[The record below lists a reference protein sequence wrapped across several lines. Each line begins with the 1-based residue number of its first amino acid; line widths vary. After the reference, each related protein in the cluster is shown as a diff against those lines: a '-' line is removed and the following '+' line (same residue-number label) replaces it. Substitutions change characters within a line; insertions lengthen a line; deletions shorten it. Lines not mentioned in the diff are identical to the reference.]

1 MTISTTNIKNS
12 YAGNSNTSV
21 FQYTFKILANT
32 ELQVIIRASSGTET
46 VKTLTTHY
54 TVSGVGNASGGNVT
68 FTSGNIPAT
77 GETVVIRR
85 VTAQTQNLDL
95 VENDPFSAETVESA
109 FDKLTSINQE
119 LQEQLDRSI
128 KVSRT
133 ATITTPEITDDASAR
148 AGKLLGFDSTG
159 NVLDATI
166 DGSGVAVS
174 ATNAANSATASAN
187 SASAAAASATA
198 AQNAQTAAEAAL
210 DTFDDDFL
218 GAKSSNPTL
227 DNDGNAL
234 TDGALYFDTTNNV
247 MKVYDLGN
255 TVWKQL
261 TPTSSQ
267 QANIDAAV
275 ANASNINAVGGNISN
290 VNTVAGNNTNINT
303 VAGNNANINTVA
315 GISSNVTTVAGAVSS
330 INTANSNASNI
341 NTVAGAIT
349 NVNNVGGSISNVNS
363 VASNLTAV
371 NNFADTY
378 RIASSAP
385 TTSLDVGDLYFDT
398 TANELKVYK
407 SSGWSAAG
415 STVNGTSAR
424 FTYSVSSSTTTI
436 TGNDDNGNTLAY
448 DAGFADVYLNGV
460 KMVNGSDVTVT
471 SGTSVVFASAIG
483 TSGTDTV
490 DIIAFGTFNVAAIS
504 ANNITSGTMGTAR
517 LPVIPTTKGGTG
529 LTSLGTAGQ
538 AIVVNS
544 SANGLEFANASSAE
558 VYGFNLSFVAST
570 VNYTV
575 TVASYGGGNKFHI
588 LGIPQN
594 TLELLEGNTYVFSYP
609 SAHPFALST
618 TADGS
623 HGGGSEYTTGVTRDS
638 SANTLTFVV
647 PASAPQLYYYCT
659 SHSGM
664 GGTANTPVPFNNN
677 VQVTTTNQGQDNISA
692 ATYAGF
698 DDVIFAASGFTFS
711 LSNGELIAT
720 I

>member
-46 VKTLTTHY
+46 VKTITTHY

-133 ATITTPEITDDASAR
+133 ATITTPEITDDATAR

-187 SASAAAASATA
+187 SATAAANSATA
-198 AQNAQTAAEAAL
+198 AENAKNAAEAAL

-218 GAKSSNPTL
+218 GAKSSDPTL
-227 DNDGNAL
+227 DNDGNSL

-255 TVWKQL
+255 TQWKQL

-267 QANIDAAV
+267 QTNIDAAV
-275 ANASNINAVGGNISN
+275 SNATNINNVAGQISPTNNIGTLAGLNTEIAGLYAIRTDISGVNAIATNVTDVKNNETNINAVKSN
-290 VNTVAGNNTNINT
+290 ETNINT
-303 VAGNNANINTVA
+303 LA
-315 GISSNVTTVAGAVSS
+315 GITNLGNLANAHAAV
-330 INTANSNASNI
+330 
-341 NTVAGAIT
+341 T
-349 NVNNVGGSISNVNS
+349 NVNN
-363 VASNLTAV
+363 NLLAV
-371 NNFADTY
+371 QNFADVY
-378 RIASSAP
+378 RISSSAP
-385 TTSLDVGDLYFDT
+385 STSLNVGDLYFDT

-407 SSGWSAAG
+407 SSGWAAAG
-415 STVNGTSAR
+415 STVNGTSNR
-424 FTYSVSSSTTTI
+424 FTYTVSSSTTTI
-436 TGNDDNGNTLAY
+436 TGADDNGSTLAY
-448 DAGFADVYLNGV
+448 DAGFIDVYLNGV
-460 KMVNGSDVTVT
+460 RMVNGSDVTVT

-490 DIIAFGTFNVAAIS
+490 DIIAFGTFQLANISINDLTDTPAAVGS
-504 ANNITSGTMGTAR
+504 
-517 LPVIPTTKGGTG
+517 
-529 LTSLGTAGQ
+529 AGQ
-538 AIVVNS
+538 ALVVNN
-544 SANGLEFANASSAE
+544 AGNALTYANASSAE

-575 TVASYGGGNKFHI
+575 TSASYAGANRFHI
-588 LGIPQN
+588 MGVPQK
-594 TLELLEGNTYVFSYP
+594 TLELIEGNTYVFTYP
-609 SAHPFALST
+609 SSHPFALST
-618 TADGS
+618 TVDGS

-638 SANTLTFVV
+638 SANTLTYVV
-647 PASAPQLYYYCT
+647 PTGAPQLYYYCT
-659 SHSGM
+659 NHSGM